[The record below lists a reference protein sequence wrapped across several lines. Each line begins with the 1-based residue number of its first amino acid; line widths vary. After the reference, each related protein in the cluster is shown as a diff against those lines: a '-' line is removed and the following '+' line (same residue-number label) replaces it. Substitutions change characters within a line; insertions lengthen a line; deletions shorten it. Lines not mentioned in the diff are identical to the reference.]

1 MGTGLFVLLWWIAPF
16 GWWLVLVGTSAGLD
30 RPAS

>member
-1 MGTGLFVLLWWIAPF
+1 MGTGLFVLLWSTALF

-30 RPAS
+30 PPAS